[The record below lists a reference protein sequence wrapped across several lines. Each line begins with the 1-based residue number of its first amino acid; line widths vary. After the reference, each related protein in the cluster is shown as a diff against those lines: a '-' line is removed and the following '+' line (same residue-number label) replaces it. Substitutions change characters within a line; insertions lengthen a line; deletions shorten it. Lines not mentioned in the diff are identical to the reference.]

1 MSPPLWPGIIIQILS
16 LLVAIVGALWLRKK
30 LYESLDIKR
39 KESGVIQEQS
49 NNQLA
54 ILAVEKIK
62 ITEHDNAS
70 RILIISGV
78 VLIIICWFGVG
89 QPSFSDLFKP
99 YQEMI
104 DSLCRGFF
112 SNPTWPR

>member
-1 MSPPLWPGIIIQILS
+1 MSPPLWLGIIIQIFS
-16 LLVAIVGALWLRKK
+16 LLVAIVAVILLRKIVMK
-30 LYESLDIKR
+30 ILR
-39 KESGVIQEQS
+39 KESCVIQEQS